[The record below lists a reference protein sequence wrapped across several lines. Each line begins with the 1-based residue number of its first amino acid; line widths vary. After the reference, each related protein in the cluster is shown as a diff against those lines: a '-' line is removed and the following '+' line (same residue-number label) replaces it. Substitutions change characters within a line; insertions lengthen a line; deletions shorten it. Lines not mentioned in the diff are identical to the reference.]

1 MRLSLLFRFLYIAVE
16 VDLESA
22 LGYIGLIRVNKDDKV
37 LTNDN
42 INTIFEEKFLQ
53 LNIIV

>member
-1 MRLSLLFRFLYIAVE
+1 MWRRSSLTVVE

>member
-22 LGYIGLIRVNKDDKV
+22 FGYIGLIRVNKDDKV

-42 INTIFEEKFLQ
+42 ISTIFEEKFLQ